1 MVFIMLKGIAII
13 YLALLFVLSLI
24 CMWLSVKDKGPEN
37 VARFSICHILIIAV
51 IYLIAKF

>member
-1 MVFIMLKGIAII
+1 MLKGIAII